1 MLQVGEE
8 KYTPELSRKY
18 YDKIITYQD
27 DRRNSQ
33 NFYRRLFYMA
43 KKENKYSEYGIATQ
57 AIHTGTD
64 YDAET
69 GAVRRPLHMANS
81 YKLPDDLSKVNYSST
96 DLLMYSRNG
105 NANQHWLEEKI
116 AALHEADDAIVLAS
130 GVGALHA
137 LFWTLL
143 KTGDRVVYPKVS
155 YMAVYRMFHEL
166 FNNKFG
172 VETVMVDMTDLEEVK
187 AAITPGTR
195 LVHIETPDN
204 PTNGVTDIEAI
215 VKIAHENGAL
225 VSVDNTFAS
234 PLNQKPLEYGADFV
248 VEALT
253 KFINGHGDAQGGAII
268 SNDLETMDRIRYEA
282 QVNVGAVISPFNAW
296 QIFRG
301 SVTFPLRMQR
311 INDSSQKIAEWL
323 EQRENVT
330 FVSYPGLPSNPGHEL
345 AKRQMKNGYGGVI
358 SFGINADDKAVER
371 FCAALKVVTFAVSLG
386 HDESLIFPQPSYD
399 ERINLYPEK
408 FRKGF
413 IRFSVGLEEPEDII
427 SDLDQAFRSIGL

>member
-1 MLQVGEE
+1 
-8 KYTPELSRKY
+8 
-18 YDKIITYQD
+18 
-27 DRRNSQ
+27 
-33 NFYRRLFYMA
+33 MA
-43 KKENKYSEYGIATQ
+43 KKENKFAGYGIATQ

-81 YKLPDDLSKVNYSST
+81 YKLPDDLSQVNYSST
-96 DLLMYSRNG
+96 DLLMYARNG
-105 NANQHWLEEKI
+105 NANQHWLEEKV
-116 AALHEADDAIVLAS
+116 AALYGADDAIVLAS
-130 GVGALHA
+130 GVAALHA

-143 KTGDRVVYPKVS
+143 KTGDRVIYPKVS

-166 FNNKFG
+166 FNEKFG
-172 VETVMVDMTDLEEVK
+172 VETVMVDMTDLEAVK

-204 PTNGVTDIEAI
+204 PTVGVTDIAAI
-215 VKIAHENGAL
+215 AELCHRNGAIL
-225 VSVDNTFAS
+225 SVDNTFAS
-234 PLNQKPLEYGADFV
+234 PYNQHPLELGADFV
-248 VEALT
+248 VDALT
-253 KFINGHGDAQGGAII
+253 KFVNGHGDAQGGAII
-268 SNDLETMDRIRYEA
+268 SNDLEMMDRIRYEA
-282 QVNVGAVISPFNAW
+282 QVNVGSVISPFNAW

-301 SVTFPLRMQR
+301 SVTFPLRMER
-311 INDSSQKIAEWL
+311 INNSTLQIAQWL

-330 FVSYPGLPSNPGHEL
+330 FVAYPGLPSNPGYET
-345 AKRQMKNGYGGVI
+345 AQKQMKHGYGGVI
-358 SFGINADDKAVER
+358 SFGVNTDDKTVER

-399 ERINLYPEK
+399 ERINLYPEQ

-427 SDLDQAFRSIGL
+427 SDLDQALKAVGL

>member
-1 MLQVGEE
+1 
-8 KYTPELSRKY
+8 
-18 YDKIITYQD
+18 
-27 DRRNSQ
+27 N
-33 NFYRRLFYMA
+33 
-43 KKENKYSEYGIATQ
+43 TQ

-64 YDAET
+64 YDQET

-116 AALHEADDAIVLAS
+116 AALHEANDAIVLAS

-166 FNNKFG
+166 FNRKFG
-172 VETVMVDMTDLEEVK
+172 VETVMVDMTDLDEVK
-187 AAITPGTR
+187 KAITPGTR

-204 PTNGVTDIEAI
+204 PTNGVSDIEAI
-215 VKIAHENGAL
+215 ARIAHENGAL
-225 VSVDNTFAS
+225 LSVDNTFAS
-234 PLNQKPLEYGADFV
+234 PLNQKPLQLGADFV

-311 INDSSQKIAEWL
+311 INESSMRIAEWL
-323 EQRENVT
+323 EQREHVT
-330 FVSYPGLPSNPGHEL
+330 FVSYPGLKSNPGHEL
-345 AKRQMKNGYGGVI
+345 STRQMQNGFGGVI
-358 SFGINADDKAVER
+358 SFGIEADDKAVER

-386 HDESLIFPQPSYD
+386 HDESLIFPQPGYD
-399 ERINLYPEK
+399 ERIGLYPEK

-413 IRFSVGLEEPEDII
+413 IRFSVGLEEPEDITR
-427 SDLDQAFRSIGL
+427 DLDQALRRIGL

>member
-1 MLQVGEE
+1 
-8 KYTPELSRKY
+8 
-18 YDKIITYQD
+18 
-27 DRRNSQ
+27 
-33 NFYRRLFYMA
+33 
-43 KKENKYSEYGIATQ
+43 
-57 AIHTGTD
+57 
-64 YDAET
+64 
-69 GAVRRPLHMANS
+69 MANS
-81 YKLPDDLSKVNYSST
+81 YKLPDDLSQVNYSST

-105 NANQHWLEEKI
+105 NPNQHWLEEKI
-116 AALHEADDAIVLAS
+116 AALHDADDAIVLAS
-130 GVGALHA
+130 GVAALHA

-143 KTGDRVVYPKVS
+143 KSGDRVIYPKVS

-166 FNNKFG
+166 FNRKFG
-172 VETVMVDMTDLEEVK
+172 VETVMVDMTDLDAVRK
-187 AAITPGTR
+187 AITPGTK

-215 VKIAHENGAL
+215 AKIAHENGAL
-225 VSVDNTFAS
+225 LSVDNTFAS
-234 PLNQKPLEYGADFV
+234 PFNQKPLELGADFV
-248 VEALT
+248 VESLT

-268 SNDLETMDRIRYEA
+268 SNDLEAMDRIRYEA
-282 QVNVGAVISPFNAW
+282 QVNVGSVISPFNAW

-311 INDSSQKIAEWL
+311 INESSQKIAEWL

-358 SFGINADDKAVER
+358 SFGVDTDDKTVER

-413 IRFSVGLEEPEDII
+413 IRFSVGLEDPDDII
-427 SDLDQAFRSIGL
+427 ADLDQALKSVGL

>member
-1 MLQVGEE
+1 
-8 KYTPELSRKY
+8 
-18 YDKIITYQD
+18 
-27 DRRNSQ
+27 
-33 NFYRRLFYMA
+33 MA
-43 KKENKYSEYGIATQ
+43 KKKNPYKEYGISTQ

-64 YDAET
+64 YDEGT

-81 YKLPDDLSKVNYSST
+81 YKLPDDLSQVNYSST

-105 NANQHWLEEKI
+105 NPNQHWLEEKI
-116 AALHEADDAIVLAS
+116 AALHDADDAIVLAS
-130 GVGALHA
+130 GVAALHA

-143 KTGDRVVYPKVS
+143 KTGDKVLYPKVS

-166 FNNKFG
+166 FNEKFG
-172 VETVMVDMTDLEEVK
+172 VETVMVDMTDLEAVK
-187 AAITPGTR
+187 KAITPGTR
-195 LVHIETPDN
+195 LIHVETPDN
-204 PTNGVTDIEAI
+204 PTNGVTDIAAI
-215 VKIAHENGAL
+215 AKIAHENGAIL
-225 VSVDNTFAS
+225 SVDNTFAS
-234 PLNQKPLEYGADFV
+234 PYNQKPLELGADFV

-282 QVNVGAVISPFNAW
+282 QVNVGSVISPFNAW

-311 INDSSQKIAEWL
+311 INESSQQIAEWL
-323 EQRENVT
+323 EQRENIT
-330 FVSYPGLPSNPGHEL
+330 FVSYPGLKSNAGHEL
-345 AKRQMKNGYGGVI
+345 AKKQMKKGYGGVI
-358 SFGINADDKAVER
+358 SFGVDADDKAVER

-427 SDLDQAFRSIGL
+427 ADLDQALRKIGL

>member
-1 MLQVGEE
+1 
-8 KYTPELSRKY
+8 
-18 YDKIITYQD
+18 
-27 DRRNSQ
+27 
-33 NFYRRLFYMA
+33 MA
-43 KKENKYSEYGIATQ
+43 KKENKFAGYGIATQ

-81 YKLPDDLSKVNYSST
+81 YKLPDDLSQVNYSST
-96 DLLMYSRNG
+96 DLLMYARNG

-116 AALHEADDAIVLAS
+116 AALYGADDAIVLAS

-143 KTGDRVVYPKVS
+143 KSGDRVVYPNVS

-166 FNNKFG
+166 FNKKFG
-172 VETVMVDMTDLEEVK
+172 VDTVMVDMTDLDAVRK
-187 AAITPGTR
+187 AITPGTR

-204 PTNGVTDIEAI
+204 PTVGVTDIAAVAE
-215 VKIAHENGAL
+215 IAHANGAL
-225 VSVDNTFAS
+225 LSVDNTFAS
-234 PLNQKPLEYGADFV
+234 PLNQRPLELGADFV
-248 VEALT
+248 VDALT
-253 KFINGHGDAQGGAII
+253 KYLNGHGDAQGGAII

-301 SVTFPLRMQR
+301 TVTFPLRMRQINASSLR
-311 INDSSQKIAEWL
+311 IAQWL
-323 EQRENVT
+323 EQQKCVT
-330 FVSYPGLPSNPGHEL
+330 FVSYPGLPSNPGYEV
-345 AKRQMKNGYGGVI
+345 AQKQMRNGYGGVI
-358 SFGINADDKAVER
+358 SFGLDTDDKTVER

-399 ERINLYPEK
+399 ERILLYPEK

-413 IRFSVGLEEPEDII
+413 IRFSIGLEEPEDII
-427 SDLDQAFRSIGL
+427 ADLQQALEAVGLL

>member
-1 MLQVGEE
+1 
-8 KYTPELSRKY
+8 
-18 YDKIITYQD
+18 
-27 DRRNSQ
+27 
-33 NFYRRLFYMA
+33 MA
-43 KKENKYSEYGIATQ
+43 EKENKFAGYGLATQ

-81 YKLPDDLSKVNYSST
+81 YKLPDDLSQVNYSST
-96 DLLMYSRNG
+96 DLLFYARNG
-105 NANQHWLEEKI
+105 SANQHWLEEKV
-116 AALHEADDAIVLAS
+116 AALYGAKDAIVLAS

-143 KTGDRVVYPKVS
+143 QSGDKVVYPKVS

-166 FNNKFG
+166 FNRKFG
-172 VETVMVDMTDLEEVK
+172 VETVMADMTDLAAVER
-187 AAITPGTR
+187 AITPGTR

-204 PTNGVTDIEAI
+204 PTVGVTDIAA
-215 VKIAHENGAL
+215 VAKIAHKNGAL
-225 VSVDNTFAS
+225 LSVDNTFAS
-234 PLNQKPLEYGADFV
+234 PLNQHPLELGADFV
-248 VEALT
+248 VDSLT
-253 KFINGHGDAQGGAII
+253 KYVNGHGDAQGGAIL

-311 INDSSQKIAEWL
+311 INESTQRVAEWL
-323 EQRENVT
+323 QEQSCVT
-330 FVSYPGLPSNPGHEL
+330 FVSYPGLPGDPGYAV
-345 AKRQMKNGYGGVI
+345 AKKQMKNGCGGVL
-358 SFGINADDKAVER
+358 SFGLRADDKTVER

-399 ERINLYPEK
+399 ERIGLYPER
-408 FRKGF
+408 FRQGF
-413 IRFSVGLEEPEDII
+413 LRFSVGLEDVEDII
-427 SDLDQAFRSIGL
+427 GDLRQAMVKTGLL

>member
-1 MLQVGEE
+1 
-8 KYTPELSRKY
+8 
-18 YDKIITYQD
+18 
-27 DRRNSQ
+27 
-33 NFYRRLFYMA
+33 MA
-43 KKENKYSEYGIATQ
+43 KKENPYKGYGINTQ

-64 YDAET
+64 YDQET

-116 AALHEADDAIVLAS
+116 AALHEANDAIVLAS

-166 FNNKFG
+166 FNRKFG
-172 VETVMVDMTDLEEVK
+172 VETVMVDMTDLDEVK
-187 AAITPGTR
+187 KAITPGTR

-204 PTNGVTDIEAI
+204 PTNGVSDIEAI
-215 VKIAHENGAL
+215 ARIAHENGAL
-225 VSVDNTFAS
+225 LSVDNTFAS
-234 PLNQKPLEYGADFV
+234 PLNQKPLQLGADFV

-253 KFINGHGDAQGGAII
+253 KFINGHGDAQGGAVI

-296 QIFRG
+296 ILLQG
-301 SVTFPLRMQR
+301 LETLSLR
-311 INDSSQKIAEWL
+311 
-323 EQRENVT
+323 
-330 FVSYPGLPSNPGHEL
+330 
-345 AKRQMKNGYGGVI
+345 
-358 SFGINADDKAVER
+358 VER
-371 FCAALKVVTFAVSLG
+371 HAYNTKRVVDFLSNHPKVQRVNHPQLSSHPDHQLYTQLFPHGGGSIFTIEVKGGEREAWTVIDNLKIFSLLANVA
-386 HDESLIFPQPSYD
+386 DVKSLVIHPYTTTHSQLTPQ
-399 ERINLYPEK
+399 E
-408 FRKGF
+408 
-413 IRFSVGLEEPEDII
+413 LEEQHIYPNTIRLSIGTEHVDDII
-427 SDLDQAFRSIGL
+427 DDLSQALEKI

>member
-1 MLQVGEE
+1 
-8 KYTPELSRKY
+8 
-18 YDKIITYQD
+18 
-27 DRRNSQ
+27 
-33 NFYRRLFYMA
+33 MA
-43 KKENKYSEYGIATQ
+43 EKENKFEAYGLATQ
-57 AIHTGTD
+57 AVHTGTD

-81 YKLPDDLSKVNYSST
+81 YKLPDDLSQVNYSST
-96 DLLMYSRNG
+96 DLLMYARNG

-116 AALHEADDAIVLAS
+116 AALYGAKDAIVLAS

-143 KTGDRVVYPKVS
+143 KTGDRVVYPNVS

-166 FNNKFG
+166 FNCKFG
-172 VETVMVDMTDLEEVK
+172 VETVMVDMTDLDAVK
-187 AAITPGTR
+187 QAITPGTR

-204 PTNGVTDIEAI
+204 PTVGVTDIAAVAE
-215 VKIAHENGAL
+215 IAHAAGAL
-225 VSVDNTFAS
+225 LSVDNTFAS
-234 PLNQKPLEYGADFV
+234 PLNQRPLDLGADFV
-248 VEALT
+248 VDALT
-253 KFINGHGDAQGGAII
+253 KYVNGHGDAQGGAIV

-301 SVTFPLRMQR
+301 SGTFPLRMQR
-311 INDSSQKIAEWL
+311 IHASTRRGARWL

-330 FVSYPGLPSNPGHEL
+330 FVSYPGLERNPGF
-345 AKRQMKNGYGGVI
+345 AVAQKQMQNGFGGVI
-358 SFGINADDKAVER
+358 SVGLDTDDKTVER

-399 ERINLYPEK
+399 ERIQLYPEQ
-408 FRKGF
+408 FRRGF
-413 IRFSVGLEEPEDII
+413 LRFSVGLEDVEDII
-427 SDLDQAFRSIGL
+427 ADLDQALQSVGL